1 MGRVRYVDKEIL
13 CDYELKEEFL
23 EKLSLRIEDVIPLR
37 KVFILIT
44 DKGKKILKI
53 TDSKKERIEFINSS
67 LSYIREE
74 YKDVLTYYTQ
84 DDGQVIYKG
93 EDKNYVLLDLIEG
106 RETIFSNPIEVN
118 LCTKGIANMHVASKG
133 LEDSINKDLSKDNY
147 GVYLPKF
154 FKDSKEELIDIK
166 KFVMKFRFKSEFD
179 EIFISEVDLYINEIR
194 KAEELIA
201 MLDYNSLLKDY
212 SKKVLCH
219 NDLAH
224 HNFIVDGDK
233 VKIIDFDFAKIDTRG
248 VDIANYAL
256 KVIKHNCYDM
266 KKFRAIINSYSEISE
281 LDKQDIKLIYSIF
294 NFPRDFHSVS
304 TDYYYKRKRWDY
316 DVFLGRLKDKME
328 LEIYRREFLH
338 KFIEEF
344 KDYFH

>member
-1 MGRVRYVDKEIL
+1 MSKARYVDKEIL
-13 CDYELKEEFL
+13 CDYQLKEEFL
-23 EKLSLRIEDVIPLR
+23 DKLSLKIEDVIPLR
-37 KVFILIT
+37 KVFVLIT

-53 TDSKKERIEFINSS
+53 TDSKEDRIEFVNNA

-74 YKDVLTYYTQ
+74 YEDVLTYYTQ
-84 DDGQVIYKG
+84 EDGQVIYKG
-93 EDKNYVLLDLIEG
+93 EGKNYVLLDLIEG
-106 RETIFSNPIEVN
+106 RETTFSNPIEVD

-133 LEDSINKDLSKDNY
+133 LEDSMNNHLVKDNY

-179 EIFISEVDLYINEIR
+179 EIFISKVDFYVNEIR
-194 KAEELIA
+194 KAQELIA
-201 MLDYNSLLKDY
+201 MLDYNSILKDY

-233 VKIIDFDFAKIDTRG
+233 VKIIDFDFAKIDARG
-248 VDIANYAL
+248 VDIANYSL
-256 KVIKHNCYDM
+256 KAIKHNCYDM
-266 KKFRAIINSYSEISE
+266 KKFKSIINSYSEVSE
-281 LDKQDIKLIYSIF
+281 LDKHDIKLIYSIF

-304 TDYYYKRKRWDY
+304 KDYYYKQKRWDY
-316 DVFLGRLKDKME
+316 DVFLGRFKDKME
-328 LEIYRREFLH
+328 LEIYRREFLE
-338 KFIEEF
+338 KFIDEF
-344 KDYFH
+344 EDYFY

>member
-1 MGRVRYVDKEIL
+1 MSRVRYVDKEIL

-23 EKLSLRIEDVIPLR
+23 DKLSLKIEDVIPLR
-37 KVFILIT
+37 KVFVLIT

-53 TDSKKERIEFINSS
+53 TDSKEERIEFINNS

-106 RETIFSNPIEVN
+106 RETIFSNPIEVD

-133 LEDSINKDLSKDNY
+133 LEDSISKDLVKDNY

-154 FKDSKEELIDIK
+154 FEDSKEELIDIK

-179 EIFISEVDLYINEIR
+179 EIFISKVDLYVNEIR
-194 KAEELIA
+194 KAQELIA
-201 MLDYNSLLKDY
+201 MLDYNSILKDY

-224 HNFIVDGDK
+224 HNFIVDGDN

-266 KKFRAIINSYSEISE
+266 KKFRSIINSYSEISE

-304 TDYYYKRKRWDY
+304 TDYYYKQKRWDY

-328 LEIYRREFLH
+328 LEIYRKEFLD
-338 KFIEEF
+338 KFIWEF